1 MAMGSRKAQKFA
13 VINIRSGKTMKTFT
27 NYKTANMYRQGLR
40 QPKNHKV
47 KRC

>member
-1 MAMGSRKAQKFA
+1 MYRGRKTKQKFA
-13 VINIRSGKTMKTFT
+13 VINIRSGKTMKTFST
-27 NYKTANMYRQGLR
+27 YNTANKYRLALR